1 MQAPYSVMVNSI
13 QTASQAL
20 SQYVFNLSKGRVR
33 YIIETVEQLLWDN
46 HIEVTLCFPTW
57 PEQNVITRRKR

>member
-1 MQAPYSVMVNSI
+1 MQAPYSVIVNSVL
-13 QTASQAL
+13 TPFQAL

-46 HIEVTLCFPTW
+46 HIEVSDA
-57 PEQNVITRRKR
+57 N